1 MITLSATNHSID
13 VTMTAITTNQVEY
26 VVAYADE
33 VFTAPGSHGPVGAI
47 TSLSGPG
54 PSTVLSAPAAGV
66 VRQLK
71 YLSIAN
77 KDTVANT
84 QNIQFNVGGTRR
96 TIIQV
101 TLQPGESLHYL
112 NDASWRTYTATG
124 AVKAVA
130 GDVVGPTSAT
140 DNAIARFDTTTGKLI
155 QNSVVTVADTTGSI
169 VGPADMTIQ
178 GSFMPLAAILAADFV
193 SVSTTIAEVTGLRIV
208 LPAAGS
214 YIANYNLYWSTAAAT
229 TGINVS
235 SGYSGTTTSFR
246 HGRIMQNGTTTAGVN
261 VGSSTTQNPGVQS
274 TQDTPAATS
283 VFGLFTLAI
292 VVSTPGNLTMSL
304 ATEVAASAATLLAR
318 SNVIVQRVS

>member
-26 VVAYADE
+26 YAAYADE
-33 VFTAPGSHGPVGAI
+33 VFTAPGSHAPAPVA

-112 NDASWRTYTATG
+112 NDASWRTYTSTG

-130 GDVVGPTSAT
+130 GDVVGPTSAVDGHVPT
-140 DNAIARFDTTTGKLI
+140 YSGTSGKLI
-155 QNSVVTVADTTGSI
+155 QDSGVYPVVTKVLSADVSSSSVTAATVADLTVTLVAG
-169 VGPADMTIQ
+169 TYT
-178 GSFMPLAAILAADFV
+178 FEYHFFH
-193 SVSTTIAEVTGLRIV
+193 EV
-208 LPAAGS
+208 AG
-214 YIANYNLYWSTAAAT
+214 TA
-229 TGINVS
+229 TGIKFNLN
-235 SGYSGTTTSFR
+235 YTGTTTYGIRGSLR
-246 HGRIMQNGTTTAGVN
+246 TATQQSNDATANHGYQISATTTITTDTTTAASDANDMFSIVSG
-261 VGSSTTQNPGVQS
+261 
-274 TQDTPAATS
+274 
-283 VFGLFTLAI
+283 AI
-292 VVSTPGNLTMSL
+292 VVSNGGDLQFRWGAQT
-304 ATEVAASAATLLAR
+304 AASAATIRRGSFAR
-318 SNVIVQRVS
+318 VVRVS